1 MKKSKSKEIYEEH
14 KRHYLDRPFWPPLN
28 ELERFLFVFRP
39 STDEE
44 REASKEDAKKY
55 FDEQGELIEIEECD
69 IKHVEF

>member
-14 KRHYLDRPFWPPLN
+14 KRHYLDRPFWQPLN
-28 ELERFLFVFRP
+28 ELERFLDFRA

-69 IKHVEF
+69 INNVEL